1 MKRREEWFELNYIFE
16 YTKERITWA
25 EWRRRR
31 WRCVEEMGQVEN
43 REVVETEDIHV
54 CCSLTCTHHL

>member
-1 MKRREEWFELNYIFE
+1 MG
-16 YTKERITWA
+16 ER
-25 EWRRRR
+25 RRRR